1 MFTQD
6 GQTSFEMGALIIKTL
21 ISSSYTMFN
30 LKDKDSMHCHGEDW
44 VKINPQ
50 CTVMGKTGS
59 LLKIS

>member
-50 CTVMGKTGS
+50 CTVMGKTG
-59 LLKIS
+59 